1 MFNSKK
7 KSEQKILDDAR
18 KKTEAL
24 LETLMQNKD
33 AMTPQQQDE
42 LKAMIAAAGIAG
54 STMKAAQAIKK
65 ADDFGDKM
73 HQQTLDMIEQAHQ
86 QTLKNWRPP
95 APTIDPKKLMDAA
108 DRLQK
113 IIEQENE
120 DREKRL
126 KQLEETSKKLK
137 ASSEELLK
145 TAEQMLDDKKKKAM
159 SAAEEKKRDAEWRK
173 QGCPVTKPVTV
184 GKPLKLKKPAP

>member
-1 MFNSKK
+1 MFNRKK

-33 AMTPQQQDE
+33 ALTPQQQDE

-54 STMKAAQAIKK
+54 STMKAAQAIRK
-65 ADDFGDKM
+65 ADDFGDRM
-73 HQQTLDMIEQAHQ
+73 HQQTMDMIEKAHDLS
-86 QTLKNWRPP
+86 LKNPP
-95 APTIDPKKLMDAA
+95 PPTIDPKKLMDAA

-113 IIEQENE
+113 IIERENE